1 MPILKL
7 EIACTK
13 WWATFR
19 GCSCNHCFFEK
30 ALIRSY
36 QTPKVGYS
44 EHPLLNCIAHL
55 KRSNQCT

>member
-1 MPILKL
+1 MPILEP

-19 GCSCNHCFFEK
+19 DCSDDHYLFEK

-36 QTPKVGYS
+36 QTPKAGYF